1 MAPSGRKIYNYTW
14 NDGEIGLLLHVMVDK
29 KMEKTGEG
37 VDLDSVKQIIRRTLH
52 D

>member
-1 MAPSGRKIYNYTW
+1 MAPSGRKINYTW
-14 NDGEIGLLLHVMVDK
+14 NDGVHVLVDN

-37 VDLDSVKQIIRRTLH
+37 VDLESVKQIMRRTLN